1 MVKIMDQEAVMASI
15 AVVAVAVS
23 MEDNLEEVEGM
34 VRMMEVEEQE
44 VAVEMAA
51 EEAVV
56 VLMEDNSEEEVEVTV
71 RITELEEQAAAGLA
85 MELTLVAVA
94 VVETLNIMDQEAQVV
109 AMVPPAVMV

>member
-1 MVKIMDQEAVMASI
+1 MEEQEVEEMVKIMDQEAVMASI
-15 AVVAVAVS
+15 AVAAVAVS

-44 VAVEMAA
+44 VAAAMAA
-51 EEAVV
+51 AVV
-56 VLMEDNSEEEVEVTV
+56 VLMEGNSEEEVEETV
-71 RITELEEQAAAGLA
+71 RITEAG
-85 MELTLVAVA
+85 A